1 MGDIVTIAADE
12 PTPHLPAFAPMVERA
27 RRVVRG
33 CTGSFTY
40 PDLHTIAVA
49 RLAVAVAS
57 RVSPSPSTL
66 HDVAEGA
73 LLHDVGKLEVDDRI
87 LDKPGPLTT
96 EELTVIREHP
106 VRGEGMLRG
115 AVGQASLAVIR
126 NHHERWDGS
135 GYPDGLRG
143 TETPLAARAVAIA
156 DAYIAMREDRPYR
169 RALSEPEA
177 MSEIVRSSGS
187 QFDPACVEALREV
200 ATQLHSR

>member
-12 PTPHLPAFAPMVERA
+12 PTPHLHAFAPMVERA
-27 RRVVRG
+27 RRVVRR

-57 RVSPSPSTL
+57 RVSPTPSTL

-73 LLHDVGKLEVDDRI
+73 LLHDVGKLEVDDQI
-87 LDKPGPLTT
+87 LDKPGPLSPD
-96 EELTVIREHP
+96 EI
-106 VRGEGMLRG
+106 
-115 AVGQASLAVIR
+115 AVIR
-126 NHHERWDGS
+126 SHHERWDGS

-143 TETPLAARAVAIA
+143 TAPPLAARAVAIA

-177 MSEIVRSSGS
+177 MSEIVRASGS

-200 ATQLHSR
+200 TTQLHSR

>member
-1 MGDIVTIAADE
+1 
-12 PTPHLPAFAPMVERA
+12 
-27 RRVVRG
+27 
-33 CTGSFTY
+33 
-40 PDLHTIAVA
+40 
-49 RLAVAVAS
+49 
-57 RVSPSPSTL
+57 
-66 HDVAEGA
+66 

-87 LDKPGPLTT
+87 LDKPGPLTA
-96 EELTVIREHP
+96 EEQSVIREHP

-126 NHHERWDGS
+126 GHHERWDGS

-200 ATQLHSR
+200 TTQLHSR